1 MSIDKHIKQWLLKQT
16 HEKKAKE
23 ETHNKEENI
32 YAKKRSSGQNDWVE
46 YKGERLNSSTVI
58 IQSLLPLA

>member
-1 MSIDKHIKQWLLKQT
+1 MIKKYLLSVFTVLIAIVLCACQSTSQT

-32 YAKKRSSGQNDWVE
+32 YAKSVVLVKMIG
-46 YKGERLNSSTVI
+46 LNIRVM
-58 IQSLLPLA
+58 